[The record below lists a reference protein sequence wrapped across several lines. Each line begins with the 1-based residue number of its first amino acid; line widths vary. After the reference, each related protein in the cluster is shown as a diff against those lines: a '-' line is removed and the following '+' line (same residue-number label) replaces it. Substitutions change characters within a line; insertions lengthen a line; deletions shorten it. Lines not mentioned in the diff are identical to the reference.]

1 LEQQLATR
9 PTVESHQSLKQR
21 LTMLEE
27 LQFSSI
33 KDDQMRSKSIEQL
46 LHEKNRVLED
56 QLTKLRLQ
64 ISDAEQELEK
74 SKLENSS
81 LSQRVTTAEELCKKL
96 ENDLLTTKQQGTGT
110 VPTTVNVD
118 PSAQTEDQN
127 TMLQIV
133 SEQRNRFRK
142 RLNEVEEENQSLTQQ
157 LNKSR
162 HELDKLQKD
171 NVKLYEKIR
180 YLQSYKGE
188 TSSSETMKQRA
199 ITIHDDNT
207 EEGYK
212 KIYEQQLDPFT
223 QFHREERNE
232 QFKKLSAAEKIT
244 FRMSR
249 IMLSHKY
256 SRLFVFFYLIALHL
270 LVFATVYRLS
280 STVAWRR

>member
-1 LEQQLATR
+1 
-9 PTVESHQSLKQR
+9 
-21 LTMLEE
+21 MLEE
-27 LQFSSI
+27 LQFSAIGKSEQG
-33 KDDQMRSKSIEQL
+33 DQDIRNRPIEQL
-46 LHEKNRVLED
+46 LHEKNRILED
-56 QLTKLRLQ
+56 QLMKLRFL
-64 ISDAEQELEK
+64 ISEREQELEK
-74 SKLENSS
+74 SKTECQS
-81 LSQRVTTAEELCKKL
+81 LSERLDAAENLTKKL
-96 ENDLLTTKQQGTGT
+96 ENDLLISRQAPSTPNSTPQQSSNQTPANVT
-110 VPTTVNVD
+110 VD
-118 PSAQTEDQN
+118 PSSQTEDQN

-157 LNKSR
+157 MNKSR
-162 HELDKLQKD
+162 HELEKLQKD

-180 YLQSYKGE
+180 YLQSYGKDHTGP
-188 TSSSETMKQRA
+188 SETIKQRA
-199 ITIHDDNT
+199 ITIHSDDSEDQ
-207 EEGYK
+207 EEKYK
-212 KIYEQQLDPFT
+212 KLYEQQLDPFT
-223 QFHREERNE
+223 QFHKEERHE